1 MPHLPENLLCCPVCA
16 APLGLLDGAGA
27 LVCGAG
33 HRFDAAKQGYF
44 NLLTGRGTEFQSD
57 TAVMVQ
63 ARTDFLGAGHYAPL
77 QAVVADLAQRHVAE
91 PRVILDAGAGT
102 GYYLAELERRHP
114 GAAVLALDISK
125 FALRRA
131 AGILRDGV
139 CVVWDVWRQLP
150 VRDSGVDIIL
160 NVFAPRNPEEFH
172 RVLNHGGVL
181 VVVTPLPGHLAEIAD
196 DAGLLEVR
204 PDKATAVA
212 TSLTGL
218 FDEADSATVEL
229 SLQLSHTDIYNV
241 ALMGPAGHHL
251 VPEDLWADLAV
262 LPERTP
268 ASARFTVQVFRRH
281 QDR

>member
-1 MPHLPENLLCCPVCA
+1 MPRLPEDLLCCPVCA
-16 APLGLLDGAGA
+16 APLELLDGAGA
-27 LVCGAG
+27 LVCGVG

-63 ARTDFLGAGHYAPL
+63 ARTDFLGAGHYDPL
-77 QAVVADLAQRHVAE
+77 RTVVADLVQRHVAE
-91 PRVILDAGAGT
+91 PRAILDAGAGT
-102 GYYLAELERRHP
+102 GYYLAELKRRHP
-114 GAAVLALDISK
+114 AAAVLALDISK

-131 AGILRDGV
+131 AGALRDGV
-139 CVVWDVWRQLP
+139 CMVWDVWRRLP
-150 VRDSGVDIIL
+150 VRDAGVDVVL

-172 RVLNHGGVL
+172 RVLSPGGVL

-204 PDKATAVA
+204 PDKASGVA

-218 FDEADSATVEL
+218 FDEADSVTVEL
-229 SLQLSHTDIYNV
+229 SLQLSRADIYHV

-251 VPEDLWADLAV
+251 VPVDLWADVAV
-262 LPERTP
+262 LPERTV
-268 ASARFTVQVFRRH
+268 ASARFTIQVFRKH
-281 QDR
+281 QAR